1 MRLVLVEK
9 NTYTVYEGKRCIAV
23 FELDDAAAPPLT
35 AEQVEDLRLE
45 EHKELA

>member
-1 MRLVLVEK
+1 MRLVLIEK

-23 FELDDAAAPPLT
+23 FELDDAAPPLT